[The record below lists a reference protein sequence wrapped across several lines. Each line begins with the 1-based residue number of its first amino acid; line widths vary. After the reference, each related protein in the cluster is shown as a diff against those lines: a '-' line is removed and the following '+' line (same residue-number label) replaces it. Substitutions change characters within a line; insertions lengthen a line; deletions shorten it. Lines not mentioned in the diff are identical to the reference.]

1 MPATCHQAS
10 EEDSGVTMLTHLT
23 RRLHRLTS
31 TGGIFSTTSS
41 ATMPAAYVQ
50 GSVIVLNLGRAMA
63 MLAWQTKPN
72 FVHCCNGLTWCL

>member
-1 MPATCHQAS
+1 MRVA
-10 EEDSGVTMLTHLT
+10 DLT

-50 GSVIVLNLGRAMA
+50 DTVVNAHLEDAIP
-63 MLAWQTKPN
+63 MLAW
-72 FVHCCNGLTWCL
+72 

>member
-1 MPATCHQAS
+1 MTGEYRQLVQATCLLPVIMHQRS
-10 EEDSGVTMLTHLT
+10 QQSKGDDMQVTDLT

-50 GSVIVLNLGRAMA
+50 DTVVNVHLEDAIPT
-63 MLAWQTKPN
+63 LAW
-72 FVHCCNGLTWCL
+72 

>member
-41 ATMPAAYVQ
+41 ATMPAADVQ
-50 GSVIVLNLGRAMA
+50 RIVVSIYLEQAIP
-63 MLAWQTKPN
+63 MLAWQTESE
-72 FVHCCNGLTWCL
+72 FGHCCNGLTWCL

>member
-1 MPATCHQAS
+1 MTGEYRQLVQATCLLPVIMHQRKG
-10 EEDSGVTMLTHLT
+10 DDMQVTDLT

-50 GSVIVLNLGRAMA
+50 DTVVNVHLEDAIPT
-63 MLAWQTKPN
+63 LAW
-72 FVHCCNGLTWCL
+72 